1 MLAERRKKVIYSNNP
16 RGTHWANDSQ
26 KFGQKMLKSMGWEE
40 GKGLGKNG
48 DGITENIKASF
59 KFDNNGF
66 GFKRKLND
74 FIEENNVYEQILS
87 DLAQHHANPQIA
99 KKKTTAGSD
108 AKQAPKLKSI
118 FKHHHR
124 SKFIRAKNQSMQSEK
139 DLFCIFPTSKT
150 SSETKEQ
157 SSNTESSSSETES
170 KNEQTSEVK
179 STMPHM
185 TTVESKVSIDDY
197 FKQKMINRRLKQ
209 QNCTDNNEK
218 TAADPENPAVE
229 DTFFETK
236 LYRDKKQKKKQK
248 HNRPL

>member
-1 MLAERRKKVIYSNNP
+1 
-16 RGTHWANDSQ
+16 
-26 KFGQKMLKSMGWEE
+26 
-40 GKGLGKNG
+40 
-48 DGITENIKASF
+48 
-59 KFDNNGF
+59 
-66 GFKRKLND
+66 
-74 FIEENNVYEQILS
+74 
-87 DLAQHHANPQIA
+87 
-99 KKKTTAGSD
+99 
-108 AKQAPKLKSI
+108 
-118 FKHHHR
+118 
-124 SKFIRAKNQSMQSEK
+124 MQSEK

-229 DTFFETK
+229 DTFF
-236 LYRDKKQKKKQK
+236 
-248 HNRPL
+248 